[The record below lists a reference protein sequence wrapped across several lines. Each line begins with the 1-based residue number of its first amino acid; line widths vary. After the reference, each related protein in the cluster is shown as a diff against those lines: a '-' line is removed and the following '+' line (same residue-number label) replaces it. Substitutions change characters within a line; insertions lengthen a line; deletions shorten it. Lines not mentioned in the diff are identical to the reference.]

1 MTIFETNINKKNKL
15 DNIITA
21 TGSSVQIGT
30 GTVIIALP
38 TIVEATGSSVV
49 TDVGNVQITAK
60 NFIDV
65 DGNEVTISTG
75 DPTLSLGIGVIA
87 TGSSASVTC
96 CVK

>member
-1 MTIFETNINKKNKL
+1 MRTNTQDTSQCVGKFQGLTQGVLTTAARTIQSALDIESGTLSFKL

-49 TDVGNVQITAK
+49 KKQQ
-60 NFIDV
+60 
-65 DGNEVTISTG
+65 
-75 DPTLSLGIGVIA
+75 
-87 TGSSASVTC
+87 
-96 CVK
+96 